1 MENYKTTRAIAT
13 TWSEC
18 LEEKDRNSTNTAGG
32 TTPGLWLGG
41 FPRNMY
47 MTNFKKSPYFS

>member
-47 MTNFKKSPYFS
+47 MTNFKKSP